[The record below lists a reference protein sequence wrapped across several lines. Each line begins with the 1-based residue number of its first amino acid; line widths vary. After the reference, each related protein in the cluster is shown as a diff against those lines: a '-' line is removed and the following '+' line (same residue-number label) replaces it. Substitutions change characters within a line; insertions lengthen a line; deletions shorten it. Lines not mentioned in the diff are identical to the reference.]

1 MKKLTK
7 SATDRQ
13 VSGVLGGIA
22 EYFGID
28 STIIRVLFL
37 IFTFAGVGSPVF
49 LYIIL
54 AILLPEPNRNNYRNN
69 ENSYYGDSYRRGT
82 RDSQARPRKEAKPV
96 KKDDEDN
103 WSDF

>member
-28 STIIRVLFL
+28 LQEVERESV
-37 IFTFAGVGSPVF
+37 V
-49 LYIIL
+49 
-54 AILLPEPNRNNYRNN
+54 
-69 ENSYYGDSYRRGT
+69 
-82 RDSQARPRKEAKPV
+82 
-96 KKDDEDN
+96 
-103 WSDF
+103 

>member
-28 STIIRVLFL
+28 STIIRI
-37 IFTFAGVGSPVF
+37 IFVIFAFAGVAV
-49 LYIIL
+49 
-54 AILLPEPNRNNYRNN
+54 AV
-69 ENSYYGDSYRRGT
+69 
-82 RDSQARPRKEAKPV
+82 SQ
-96 KKDDEDN
+96 
-103 WSDF
+103 

>member
-28 STIIRVLFL
+28 STIIRI
-37 IFTFAGVGSPVF
+37 IFVIFAFAGVGSPVF
-49 LYIIL
+49 LYILL
-54 AILLPEPNRNNYRNN
+54 AILLPEP
-69 ENSYYGDSYRRGT
+69 E
-82 RDSQARPRKEAKPV
+82 RPRSNRRPNAYGNERKDAKPHQ
-96 KKDDEDN
+96 KDEDED
-103 WSDF
+103 WSDY

>member
-28 STIIRVLFL
+28 STIRACDLSDCRL
-37 IFTFAGVGSPVF
+37 CGSRIARIAVYPD
-49 LYIIL
+49 
-54 AILLPEPNRNNYRNN
+54 
-69 ENSYYGDSYRRGT
+69 GDP
-82 RDSQARPRKEAKPV
+82 DA
-96 KKDDEDN
+96 
-103 WSDF
+103 

>member
-28 STIIRVLFL
+28 STIIRI
-37 IFTFAGVGSPVF
+37 IFVIFAFAGVGSPVF
-49 LYIIL
+49 LYILL
-54 AILLPEPNRNNYRNN
+54 AVLLPEPERPRSNRRPNAYGN
-69 ENSYYGDSYRRGT
+69 E
-82 RDSQARPRKEAKPV
+82 RKEAKPIQ
-96 KKDDEDN
+96 KDEDED

>member
-13 VSGVLGGIA
+13 VSGVLGGIS

-28 STIIRVLFL
+28 STIVRVVFL
-37 IFTFAGVGSPVF
+37 ISVFAGVGSPVL
-49 LYIIL
+49 LYIL
-54 AILLPEPNRNNYRNN
+54 MAVLMPEPGRND
-69 ENSYYGDSYRRGT
+69 SGQSFGGTYGSSSSRRGT
-82 RDSQARPRKEAKPV
+82 DTSRSVKEAKPV
-96 KKDDEDN
+96 EKQEEDD

>member
-28 STIIRVLFL
+28 STIIRI
-37 IFTFAGVGSPVF
+37 IFIILVFPSVGSSVF
-49 LYIIL
+49 LYILL
-54 AILLPEPNRNNYRNN
+54 AILLPEPERPRSNRRPNAYRN
-69 ENSYYGDSYRRGT
+69 E
-82 RDSQARPRKEAKPV
+82 RKEAKPIQ
-96 KKDDEDN
+96 KDEDED